1 MKKPKLP
8 KKWNGLKWGT
18 CTKGDY
24 PGAYPKICAE
34 RNCEGAS
41 ADRFHRSV
49 SLHLHGDMFPCV
61 TLNDWTNR
69 IPLSRL
75 VRAVELAAI
84 HAGLV
89 EDRDA

>member
-1 MKKPKLP
+1 
-8 KKWNGLKWGT
+8 
-18 CTKGDY
+18 
-24 PGAYPKICAE
+24 
-34 RNCEGAS
+34 
-41 ADRFHRSV
+41 
-49 SLHLHGDMFPCV
+49 MFPCV

>member
-8 KKWNGLKWGT
+8 KKWKGLKWNDQPLCGGIRLYTRRDGT
-18 CTKGDY
+18 IRAAVLMLDGGELSQVQCDK
-24 PGAYPKICAE
+24 K
-34 RNCEGAS
+34 
-41 ADRFHRSV
+41 
-49 SLHLHGDMFPCV
+49 
-61 TLNDWTNR
+61 

-89 EDRDA
+89 EDRDR